1 MTGAARCK
9 RFVKLDPL
17 RQNSPNRANERP
29 RTSP

>member
-1 MTGAARCK
+1 MTGAAARE
-9 RFVKLDPL
+9 RFVKPDPL